1 MAPVWHSNRPFQSWS
16 HDDPGGGGGGC
27 RHRISVSF
35 QPQQL
40 MDPEK
45 ENQPP
50 EGCAKVENLQQL
62 KEKVHR
68 LRQLSASHANNVN
81 SSNVPPHNHETSF
94 TTTPLTRL
102 ENSWKT
108 NASLETQ
115 VSPTISNNCSWK
127 EEKNQ
132 IPHPPV
138 KSYPSNGFPVSSN
151 TNSHEKSTYKTQQE
165 TTHKASDNSSIKKS
179 DKGNVHTRNKLVQL
193 VRNNP
198 SDPECWLRLL
208 KHVQNEHQIDPQQVS
223 STMLMQLYEK
233 AVRTIPL
240 KGNRK
245 NDAYIE
251 IWIDYAWLQDKES
264 EHDARGTFKYMRTEH
279 IGEGSPAFL
288 RAWAEFESLHGNE
301 EKAKKL
307 LEEIRLSLGNDCKDS
322 IVERNGTEDRG
333 KTESAPTEENIQAE
347 QDEKLSHHKWNY
359 DVSSSPSKPSA
370 NKKKLTSWK
379 TPLLLNSGGARR
391 VSQSLLDDSNCTES
405 YEHQA
410 SKQSTTEWQN
420 SLKSGHYTETKGKCT
435 EISHC
440 TTSSLQDSERSATL
454 SKQQQQQHVRPME
467 QQTPLP
473 SSQKEQPTVK
483 EKVDSPEVLRSASE
497 EARDSAALEISPL
510 VVKEKASRMESSE
523 NGIPFDSSPMHYKP
537 QVSISRNNRPSDDKI
552 QSSHVTKVE
561 QQEERRRLEENVPQP
576 AVEEPS
582 PKKDSVFSIL
592 SDSRKVILVNKVPYI
607 PLQIVG
613 RGGSSKVFKVMNSNG
628 QIFALKRVRVSQA
641 DEQGKSIFLNY
652 QNEISLLQRLKGKP
666 CIIQLI
672 DSEVNAKTLTVHFI
686 LEYGDI
692 DLSRLLTRYAER
704 QKSVDLNFVRLYW
717 QQMLEAVQTI
727 HEEKIIHSDLKP
739 ANFLFVEGTLK
750 LIDFGIAKASQ
761 SETTKVFHDSPMG
774 TLNFMSPEAFS
785 DNCRLG
791 RASDVWSLGCILYQM
806 VYGKTPYAHLNPIM
820 KMRIIPDPK
829 YPVEFPNK
837 SHLNPHLLDV
847 LSRCLQKDAN
857 KRASIP
863 ELLNHTFLHPDRLY
877 SK

>member
-1 MAPVWHSNRPFQSWS
+1 MLTDSRN
-16 HDDPGGGGGGC
+16 
-27 RHRISVSF
+27 
-35 QPQQL
+35 
-40 MDPEK
+40 MDAEK

-50 EGCAKVENLQQL
+50 EGYPKVESLQQL
-62 KEKVHR
+62 KEKVQR
-68 LRQLSASHANNVN
+68 LRQLSAASN
-81 SSNVPPHNHETSF
+81 SNGHTHHESF

-108 NASLETQ
+108 DSNPENHIPSPKTIKEAKDEGLAPPPPSHSNYHSADALRRVSWGLNNET
-115 VSPTISNNCSWK
+115 
-127 EEKNQ
+127 
-132 IPHPPV
+132 
-138 KSYPSNGFPVSSN
+138 
-151 TNSHEKSTYKTQQE
+151 
-165 TTHKASDNSSIKKS
+165 ASIKVTENNDTPYSKT
-179 DKGNVHTRNKLVQL
+179 GNSLTKRTEQNVQARNKLVQL

-198 SDPECWLRLL
+198 CDPENWLRLL
-208 KHVQNEHQIDPQQVS
+208 KHVQNEHKLDPRQVS
-223 STMLMQLYEK
+223 ITMLLQLYEK
-233 AVRTIPL
+233 AVRTIPI

-251 IWIDYAWLQDKES
+251 IWIDYAWLQDNES
-264 EHDARGTFKYMRTEH
+264 EHDARGTFKYMRAEH
-279 IGEGSPAFL
+279 IGEGSPMYL
-288 RAWAEFESLHGNE
+288 RAWAEFEASHGNL
-301 EKAKKL
+301 EKSKKL
-307 LEEIRLSLGNDCKDS
+307 LEEIRASFGSESKLQDFH
-322 IVERNGTEDRG
+322 IEARTTED
-333 KTESAPTEENIQAE
+333 TLVIESASSRDAAE
-347 QDEKLSHHKWNY
+347 GEQQDDKLRQRRGHESTLNLSPLKLST
-359 DVSSSPSKPSA
+359 
-370 NKKKLTSWK
+370 NKKKVACWK
-379 TPLLLNSGGARR
+379 TPLLLNSGSARR
-391 VSQSLLDDSNCTES
+391 VSQALLDESNCTDSDEQ
-405 YEHQA
+405 QA
-410 SKQSTTEWQN
+410 SKHYCTELQN
-420 SLKSGHYTETKGKCT
+420 SFKSSQHTETRGRLG

-440 TTSSLQDSERSATL
+440 TTSSLQDTEKSSTL
-454 SKQQQQQHVRPME
+454 SKQQDEQERRDQQQAPISIAE
-467 QQTPLP
+467 QGQTQDRII
-473 SSQKEQPTVK
+473 SKD
-483 EKVDSPEVLRSASE
+483 KVESPEVLRSVPAEKQNVES
-497 EARDSAALEISPL
+497 LEISPL
-510 VVKEKASRMESSE
+510 GVKDSNKISSKTRFE
-523 NGIPFDSSPMHYKP
+523 NANRRQSAENEIPFDSSPV
-537 QVSISRNNRPSDDKI
+537 QSQGSIVPKKSKDHLTGRPIKSN
-552 QSSHVTKVE
+552 QPNLEKVE
-561 QQEERRRLEENVPQP
+561 TVQRPVEDSPRR
-576 AVEEPS
+576 
-582 PKKDSVFSIL
+582 DSVFSIL
-592 SDSRKVILVNKVPYI
+592 SDSRKVILVNKIPYI

-641 DEQGKSIFLNY
+641 DEQGKSIFINY
-652 QNEISLLQRLKGKP
+652 QNEISLLERLKGKP

-672 DSEVNAKTLTVHFI
+672 DSEVNEKNLTVQFI

-820 KMRIIPDPK
+820 KMKTIPDRR

-837 SHLNPHLLDV
+837 ERLNPQLLDV
-847 LSRCLQKDAN
+847 LTSCLQKDAN

-877 SK
+877 SKES